1 MVLCWIAV
9 ILAAPRQEPSELV
22 HGIALFGHLMSVVV
36 GFGAVLL
43 VDWFGLLWLTGR
55 RPLTDVLRTAR
66 GAHVP
71 TWLGFAGLLATGL
84 FLGPPVAPKAVAVLV
99 VGING
104 VYAARLLPELSRWP
118 DPPVRPLVRAVAA
131 TGVSQLAWWTAVILG
146 FLNTRS

>member
-1 MVLCWIAV
+1 MVM
-9 ILAAPRQEPSELV
+9 LAAPRSAPSELV
-22 HGIALFGHLMSVVV
+22 HGIALFGHLVSVVV

-55 RPLTDVLRTAR
+55 RPLADVLRTAR

-71 TWLGFAGLLATGL
+71 TWLGFAGLLTTGL
-84 FLGPPVAPKAVAVLV
+84 FLGPPAVPKAVAVLV

-104 VYAARLLPELSRWP
+104 VYAARLLPELSGRP
-118 DPPVRPLVRAVAA
+118 DLPVRLVVRAVAA
-131 TGVSQLAWWTAVILG
+131 TAISQLAWWTAVVLG